1 MSESVDELTVNYEED
16 GILTTEELDK
26 RVLSKGAWCTVLY
39 RFHVW
44 DFKTEAYGPDKYTIR
59 RYQKRNGVYQQKSR
73 FNISSVDQA
82 KRIIEVLNEWVEP
95 SSDAEA
101 EDSSEA

>member
-1 MSESVDELTVNYEED
+1 MSETVEELTVNYEED

-26 RVLSKGAWCTVLY
+26 KVLSKGAWCTILF
-39 RFHVW
+39 RFRVW
-44 DFKTEAYGPDKYTIR
+44 DFKTEGYGPDKYTIR

-82 KRIIEVLNEWVEP
+82 KKIIEILSEWVEP
-95 SSDAEA
+95 PPEEPQSDSA
-101 EDSSEA
+101 SE